1 MSTELESERIWVV
14 DQDNRPLAV
23 MSADQVHDQ
32 DLRHRGFFLLVSD
45 PGGRLIVRRLQ
56 RDHPL
61 YPGRWDIAG
70 RGHVLAS
77 EASEEA
83 ALRHLP
89 PAAGDP
95 DTLRHLLTLD
105 RGAGTGREIVEVF
118 GAVIPEA
125 ATVELTRDPQFMAV
139 DPDELAALAATF
151 PDQLTPALL
160 AVWTARLH
168 APAT

>member
-23 MSADQVHDQ
+23 MSTDQVHAQ
-32 DLRHRGFFLLVSD
+32 DLRHRGFLLLVND

-56 RDHPL
+56 RNHPL
-61 YPGRWDIAG
+61 YPGRWDIVG
-70 RGHVLAS
+70 SGHVLAA

-89 PAAGDP
+89 PDAGGP
-95 DTLRHLLTLD
+95 DSLQHLRTLD
-105 RGAGTGREIVEVF
+105 REAGTGREIVEVF
-118 GAVIPEA
+118 GAVIPET
-125 ATVELTRDPQFMAV
+125 ATLELTRDPQFMAV
-139 DPDELAALAATF
+139 DPDELAALATSF
-151 PDQLTPALL
+151 PDQLTPVLL

-168 APAT
+168 TPAT